1 MSEVPEG
8 LADLLERALV
18 AQVATVRPDG
28 APQSNPMWFD
38 WDGEYLYFSHTTTR
52 QKYRNVRHEP
62 RIAVSIVDPES
73 PYRYL
78 EVRGTVERID
88 EDPTGEAFVRLAE
101 RYGNAG
107 AQPPPDAADRVVF
120 VVRPTVFSTQK

>member
-8 LADLLERALV
+8 LVDLLERPLV

-28 APQSNPMWFD
+28 APQSNPMWFES
-38 WDGEYLYFSHTTTR
+38 DGEYLYFSHTTTR
-52 QKYRNVRHEP
+52 QKYRNVRREP
-62 RIAVSIVDPES
+62 RVAVSIVDPES

-88 EDPTGEAFVRLAE
+88 DDPTGARFVRLAE
-101 RYGNAG
+101 RY
-107 AQPPPDAADRVVF
+107 
-120 VVRPTVFSTQK
+120 